1 MVENINNLPN
11 AKYKEVPNDVEKT
24 PRDLMHLEKDLKFVR
39 LEKVNREKNRL
50 ERFDKKITREKK
62 IKLRPLLRVGE
73 VLLLGSMFW
82 QLYLIFR

>member
-1 MVENINNLPN
+1 MLNINKFQTML
-11 AKYKEVPNDVEKT
+11 KKT

-39 LEKVNREKNRL
+39 LEKSIEKRTDL
-50 ERFDKKITREKK
+50 KDLIKKITREKK

>member
-1 MVENINNLPN
+1 
-11 AKYKEVPNDVEKT
+11 
-24 PRDLMHLEKDLKFVR
+24 MHLEKDLKFVR

>member
-1 MVENINNLPN
+1 MLNINKFQTML
-11 AKYKEVPNDVEKT
+11 KKT

>member
-1 MVENINNLPN
+1 MLNIKKFQTML
-11 AKYKEVPNDVEKT
+11 KKT

>member
-50 ERFDKKITREKK
+50 ERFDKKNYQRKK
-62 IKLRPLLRVGE
+62 NQVKTSASSRRSAPAWLY
-73 VLLLGSMFW
+73 VLATLFD
-82 QLYLIFR
+82 F